1 MNKPVVLTII
11 DGLGLDKGTTA
22 NAFKLAETPFLDKMI
37 NDYPN
42 TRLEASGIPVGLPDG
57 QIGNS
62 EVGHLNIGSGTIV
75 YTGLALISKAIEDK
89 SFYKNEAFLASIENA
104 KKNNSTIQL
113 MGLLS
118 PGGVHS
124 LETHLFEILAL
135 LHNEGIKDVT
145 VHAFTDGRDVAPRS
159 VKASLT
165 KLEAVLNDYGFKLGS
180 IQGRLYAMDR
190 DAMFEKTE
198 KAFETLKGNST
209 NSFSNSIDYIDSQYA
224 KDLNDE
230 FIEPAINSDDTV
242 KFLNDKDS
250 IIFFNFRPDRAR
262 QLAHLFVGS
271 DLYPNKPKNP
281 VNGLDLTIMMPY
293 AGIEARVAFDSM
305 KLESTL
311 GSIVSEAGLN
321 QIRIAETQ
329 KYAHVTFFMDGGVD
343 IELKGAKRILIPSLK
358 IDDFSKQPE
367 MSALEIT
374 NKLLPELANNDLVIM
389 NYANPDMVGHT
400 GNLDATIKA
409 VEIIDAELTKLY
421 NEVEKLGGT
430 MFITA
435 DHGNAEIMK
444 DEEGNVVTKHTTS
457 DVPFISTDKTLTL
470 DKGSLV
476 NIAPTILEYLG
487 LEIPKS
493 MDHKSLIKK

>member
-1 MNKPVVLTII
+1 MKKPVVLTII

-22 NAFKLAETPFLDKMI
+22 NAFKLAKTPLLDELM

-42 TRLEASGIPVGLPDG
+42 TRLTASGQTVGLPDG

-75 YTGLALISKAIEDK
+75 YTGLSLISEAIK
-89 SFYKNEAFLASIENA
+89 NGSFYKNEAFLSSIENA
-104 KKNNSTIQL
+104 KTNNSTIHL

-124 LETHLFEILAL
+124 LETHLFEILKL
-135 LHNEGIKDVT
+135 LNDEGIKNVT

-159 VKASLT
+159 VKSSLT
-165 KLEAVLNDYGFKLGS
+165 KLMDVLNKYGYNLGS

-198 KAFETLKGNST
+198 KAFETIKGNSS
-209 NSFSNSIDYIDSQYA
+209 NSFADPIEYIDSQYS

-230 FIEPAINSDDTV
+230 FIEPAINSNDSI
-242 KFLNDKDS
+242 KFLADKDS

-271 DLYPNKPKNP
+271 KLYENKPANP
-281 VNGLDLTIMMPY
+281 VNDIHLTIMMPY
-293 AGIEARVAFDSM
+293 EGITANVAFDSM
-305 KLESTL
+305 KLENTL
-311 GSIVSEAGLN
+311 GSVVSEAGLK

-343 IELKGAKRILIPSLK
+343 IELDGAKRILIPSKK
-358 IDDFSKQPE
+358 IDDFSQSPE

-374 NKLLPELANNDLVIM
+374 EKLIPELANVDLVIM

-400 GNLDATIKA
+400 GNLEATIKA
-409 VEIIDAELTKLY
+409 VEIIDGELTKLKAA
-421 NEVEKLGGT
+421 VDSLGGV

-435 DHGNAEIMK
+435 DHGNAEIMA
-444 DEEGNVVTKHTTS
+444 DENNNVVTKHTTS
-457 DVPFISTDKTLTL
+457 DVPFISTDKDIELTE
-470 DKGSLV
+470 GSLV
-476 NIAPTILEYLG
+476 NIAPTILSYLG
-487 LEIPKS
+487 LEIPSS
-493 MDHKSLIKK
+493 MDHKSLIK